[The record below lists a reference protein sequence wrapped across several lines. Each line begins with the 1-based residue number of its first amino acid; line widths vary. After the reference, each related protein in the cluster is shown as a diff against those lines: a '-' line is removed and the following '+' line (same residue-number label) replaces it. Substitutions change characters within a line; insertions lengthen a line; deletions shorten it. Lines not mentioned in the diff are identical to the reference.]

1 MCHRPES
8 ATLSASDCVACRCSK
23 DPTLA
28 AARDNEIEVL
38 RLLRVEL
45 DQAAEGRGSH
55 VARGGHPHVANML
68 DELGDTSEP
77 HIHAVLE
84 YCAGGTLKR
93 YLQAR
98 PSASECLRVPPSA
111 SECLRVPPSASEC
124 LRVPL
129 S

>member
-1 MCHRPES
+1 MR
-8 ATLSASDCVACRCSK
+8 LIASDSVACRCSK

-45 DQAAEGRGSH
+45 DHAAEG
-55 VARGGHPHVANML
+55 RGGHPHVANML
-68 DELGDTSEP
+68 DELGDTSET

-98 PSASECLRVPPSA
+98 LSASECL
-111 SECLRVPPSASEC
+111 
-124 LRVPL
+124 
-129 S
+129 